1 MDGGIPTGKEM
12 FWLGTNGAA
21 MRPLPKG
28 PANVLTV
35 YTEVS
40 ESDFT
45 SSSGI
50 AVGTALVG
58 RHVRFPWQGHETGD
72 SGMASGG

>member
-1 MDGGIPTGKEM
+1 MDGGMPTGKEM
-12 FWLGTNGAA
+12 FWPGTNGAA
-21 MRPLPKG
+21 TRPLLKG
-28 PANVLTV
+28 PIFLTV
-35 YTEVS
+35 CTEGS

-58 RHVRFPWQGHETGD
+58 RHVHFVWQGHGMGD
-72 SGMASGG
+72 NGMASSD